1 MSGERNRT
9 DTRKKRVRFL
19 KRLILLLTALAIL
32 IPIVLVFY
40 LLIKVKVLEEQVSIL
55 QQTLQAGAEKTEETD
70 DANVIKETE
79 HFVEAEQTE
88 AVAASQEDMNSVIE
102 SQKTRPIREIYL
114 TFDDGPSKNT
124 ERILDI
130 LKKYQVKATFFVV
143 GKEDDASIL
152 LYKRIVNEGHTLG
165 MHSYSHDYNEIYAS
179 KENYIADLTRLK
191 DYLYEVT
198 GVRCQYV
205 RFPGGSSNQVSKVEM
220 KELIKYL
227 AEEELVYYDWNLS
240 SKDADQRNSK
250 ADTIQNNCLSQIE
263 DYSKE
268 VILLFHDGPD
278 KEATAEALPGIIEG
292 ILKLEDTKLMAIT
305 QDTQPVQHVIAN

>member
-32 IPIVLVFY
+32 IPTILVFY

-305 QDTQPVQHVIAN
+305 QDTQPVQHRWHG